1 MICHLR
7 LPALLLAFLATAAG
21 GCSLKQTVNP
31 APADLQSHASE
42 KIAII
47 ENPLVRMSGFDDAIQ
62 RSLERCGFTVE
73 MLPKETAKDARPLVI
88 TYTAN
93 WSWDL
98 DLYLSYAKIDLY
110 RTGKPIADATYDAT
124 WGGMHLGKFVKADE
138 KVDSLVY
145 AMFPGR
151 APVPPVPPA
160 AGTSGAPQQ
169 AAPPGSKPAQPSV
182 APAAPAVSQPKAS
195 NG

>member
-1 MICHLR
+1 
-7 LPALLLAFLATAAG
+7 
-21 GCSLKQTVNP
+21 LKQTVNP

-73 MLPKETAKDARPLVI
+73 MLPKDTAKDARPLVI
-88 TYTAN
+88 TYTAK

-124 WGGMHLGKFVKADE
+124 WGGMHLGKFVKAHE

-151 APVPPVPPA
+151 APVLPA

>member
-1 MICHLR
+1 
-7 LPALLLAFLATAAG
+7 
-21 GCSLKQTVNP
+21 
-31 APADLQSHASE
+31 
-42 KIAII
+42 
-47 ENPLVRMSGFDDAIQ
+47 
-62 RSLERCGFTVE
+62 
-73 MLPKETAKDARPLVI
+73 LVI

-110 RTGKPIADATYDAT
+110 RAGKPIADATYDAT

-169 AAPPGSKPAQPSV
+169 AAPPGSKPAQPPV
-182 APAAPAVSQPKAS
+182 APAAPAASQPKAS